1 MSGSVANTEEDWKPL
16 ATPESDPVAESCGAD
31 WVARLQPPP
40 RSERDASD
48 LGDAAIIIW
57 NFCSRLQYTLG
68 DHAPPAGRERAAR
81 PLAAAGCKGFRPSSC
96 GGRAVRPNA
105 EYQPGYDGSPGGAQ
119 EFTDVRI
126 PRRMARPFEW
136 ATRRSRVGTDRFG
149 TGPVGTGSGV
159 PTRLRRVARRRA
171 GPARPFVSITIRT
184 LLGPT
189 KLATKLS
196 RQSLKRTSN
205 SRKNTIMS
213 LFWHTPDFLDPVDL
227 S

>member
-1 MSGSVANTEEDWKPL
+1 MRKGRPGTW
-16 ATPESDPVAESCGAD
+16 
-31 WVARLQPPP
+31 PP
-40 RSERDASD
+40 RQRLTAPRQTLPALRGGRKGLRLS
-48 LGDAAIIIW
+48 
-57 NFCSRLQYTLG
+57 SR
-68 DHAPPAGRERAAR
+68 GR
-81 PLAAAGCKGFRPSSC
+81 
-96 GGRAVRPNA
+96 GGRARRTAA
-105 EYQPGYDGSPGGAQ
+105 EYQPGYDGLPGGVCRLPA
-119 EFTDVRI
+119 FTAVRI

-184 LLGPT
+184 LLGST

>member
-1 MSGSVANTEEDWKPL
+1 MRSTNP
-16 ATPESDPVAESCGAD
+16 ATTGCP
-31 WVARLQPPP
+31 
-40 RSERDASD
+40 
-48 LGDAAIIIW
+48 
-57 NFCSRLQYTLG
+57 
-68 DHAPPAGRERAAR
+68 AAR
-81 PLAAAGCKGFRPSSC
+81 RSSQPCGSRGEWRGHSSGRRVVAASVPTASAPAPS
-96 GGRAVRPNA
+96 ALVA

-119 EFTDVRI
+119 EFTAVRI

-184 LLGPT
+184 LLGST

>member
-1 MSGSVANTEEDWKPL
+1 MP
-16 ATPESDPVAESCGAD
+16 
-31 WVARLQPPP
+31 LQP
-40 RSERDASD
+40 
-48 LGDAAIIIW
+48 
-57 NFCSRLQYTLG
+57 
-68 DHAPPAGRERAAR
+68 GRESGAAR
-81 PLAAAGCKGFRPSSC
+81 PLAAAGCKELRPASC

-119 EFTDVRI
+119 EFTAVRI

-184 LLGPT
+184 LLGST
-189 KLATKLS
+189 KLATKLTTKLEENF
-196 RQSLKRTSN
+196 QLPKKHNHVTF
-205 SRKNTIMS
+205 
-213 LFWHTPDFLDPVDL
+213 LAHTRFPRPRRFVLTQRRR